1 MPNATTTMTKTT
13 AAAAAATSP
22 EMVVRRLLEEGFSQ
36 GRTAVVD
43 DLVAADSVEHQL
55 REPGHPV
62 GPAGVKAVIAS
73 LRRAFSDFRLTVE
86 DLAVAGE
93 VVWTRN
99 LATGTHDGPFRHLPP
114 TGRRISIT
122 VFDVMRVAD
131 GRIVEHWGLPDHL
144 TLLSQ
149 IAPDSSEAVN
159 AEPARRGT

>member
-1 MPNATTTMTKTT
+1 MNDATTTSTKTT
-13 AAAAAATSP
+13 AAAPGTTSP

-55 REPGHPV
+55 REPGHPA

-86 DLAVAGE
+86 DLTVDGQ

-99 LATGTHDGPFRHLPP
+99 LATGTHDGPFRGRPP

-122 VFDVMRVAD
+122 VFDVMRVVD

-149 IAPDSSEAVN
+149 IAPDTTKAVD
-159 AEPARRGT
+159 AQPARREP